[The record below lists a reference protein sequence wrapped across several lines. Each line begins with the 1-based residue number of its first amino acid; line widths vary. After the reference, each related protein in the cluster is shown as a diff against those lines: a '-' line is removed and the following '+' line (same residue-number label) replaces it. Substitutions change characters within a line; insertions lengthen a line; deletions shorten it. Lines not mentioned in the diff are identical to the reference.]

1 MEVIMSADA
10 WLTLLVVLCSL
21 AALVSNRFPP
31 ESVLV
36 AALTFLL
43 LAGVLNTTQALA
55 GFANPGLVTV
65 AVLYV
70 VVSGLVDTGA
80 VQALGSRLL
89 GKPRSTVGAQ
99 TRLMLPVMGLS
110 AFLNN
115 TPVVAMLVPVV
126 EEWCRRHQLSVSKL
140 MMPLSY
146 AAILGGCCTLI
157 GTSTN
162 LIIHGLVLEQT
173 SLGPMGFF
181 EIAAVGVPLA
191 LLGFVYLITTQRW
204 LLPERIPPL
213 LRGNSVREY
222 TIEFMVSA
230 ASPLIGKSVERAG
243 LRHLPGV
250 FLSGI
255 WRSDNVIVAVSPQE
269 VLLAGD
275 RLVFVGAV
283 ESVVEL
289 VRQPGLVPAPEN
301 LFDLATPRSNRQLV
315 EVVISATC
323 PLIGHSIRDAKFR
336 SQYEAVVIAVAR
348 NGERIEGRIGD
359 IVLHTGDTLLLETR
373 PAFVQLQQQNRDFL
387 LVHPLLG
394 EAVPRH
400 DRAWLA
406 TSILLGM
413 VVMAAAGWLSM
424 LEAALL
430 AGGAML
436 VTRCTSTASAR
447 ASIDW
452 SVLVMIGASL
462 GLGSALE
469 ASGAASAIAVGGLSL
484 VGDNPWLVL
493 LVIYALTTVLTEVIT
508 NNAAAVLMFPIAQ
521 SAANSLDVSF
531 WPFVV
536 CLMMAASASFAT
548 PIGYQTNLMVYGPGG
563 YRFSDYLRIGVPL
576 NILLGLVTVLLA
588 PLIWPFR

>member
-1 MEVIMSADA
+1 MEAFMSADA
-10 WLTLLVVLCSL
+10 WMTVLVILTSL
-21 AALVSNRFPP
+21 AFLVSNRFPT
-31 ESVLV
+31 EVVLV
-36 AALTFLL
+36 AALSCLL
-43 LAGVLNTTQALA
+43 LMGVLDTTQALA

-70 VVSGLVDTGA
+70 VVAGLVDTGA
-80 VQALGSRLL
+80 VQAFGSRLL

-99 TRLMLPVMGLS
+99 SRLMLPVMGLS

-140 MMPLSY
+140 MLPLSY

-162 LIIHGLVLEQT
+162 LIVHGLVLEQT

-181 EIAAVGVPLA
+181 EIAAVGAPVA
-191 LLGFVYLITTQRW
+191 LIGFLYVITTQRW
-204 LLPERIPPL
+204 LLPERIPAL
-213 LRGNSVREY
+213 LQGESVREY
-222 TIEFMVSA
+222 TIEFMVSNN
-230 ASPLIGKSVERAG
+230 SPLIGKSIERAG

-255 WRSDNVIVAVSPQE
+255 WRNDNVIVAVSPAE

-283 ESVVEL
+283 NSVVDL

-301 LFDLATPRSNRQLV
+301 LFDLSAPRSNRQLI
-315 EVVISATC
+315 EVVISAAC
-323 PLIGHSIRDAKFR
+323 PLIGHTIRDAKFR
-336 SQYEAVVIAVAR
+336 SQYDAVVIAVAR

-359 IVLHTGDTLLLETR
+359 IVLHTGDTLLLEAR
-373 PAFVQLQQQNRDFL
+373 PSFVQQQQHNRDFL

-406 TSILLGM
+406 TSILLVM
-413 VVMAAAGWLSM
+413 VALATSGWLSM

-436 VTRCTSTASAR
+436 ITRCTSAVSAR

-469 ASGAASAIAVGGLSL
+469 VSGAARAIASSGLAL

-493 LVIYALTTVLTEVIT
+493 LVIYGLTTLLTEIIT

-521 SAANSLDVSF
+521 STAQSLDVSF

-563 YRFSDYLRIGVPL
+563 YRFSDYLRIGVPM
-576 NILLGLVTVLLA
+576 NILLGLVTVALA
-588 PLIWPFR
+588 PLIWPFN

>member
-1 MEVIMSADA
+1 METFMSADA
-10 WLTLLVVLCSL
+10 WVTLFVILSSL
-21 AALVSNRFPP
+21 AFLVSNRFPP
-31 ESVLV
+31 EIVLV
-36 AALTFLL
+36 AALSCLL
-43 LAGVLNTTQALA
+43 FWGVLDTAQALA

-70 VVSGLVDTGA
+70 VVAGLVDTGA
-80 VQALGSRLL
+80 VQAFGSRLL
-89 GKPRSTVGAQ
+89 GKPRSVTGAQ
-99 TRLMLPVMGLS
+99 SRLMLPVMGLS

-126 EEWCRRHQLSVSKL
+126 EEWCKRYQLSVSKL
-140 MMPLSY
+140 MLPLSY

-162 LIIHGLVLEQT
+162 LIIHGLVLENT

-181 EIAAVGVPLA
+181 EIAAVGAPVA
-191 LLGFVYLITTQRW
+191 LVGFFYLITTQRW

-213 LRGNSVREY
+213 MQGDTVREY
-222 TIEFMVSA
+222 TIEFMVSNG
-230 ASPLIGKSVERAG
+230 SPMIGKSIERAG

-255 WRSDNVIVAVSPQE
+255 WRNDSVIVAVSPAE

-283 ESVVEL
+283 NSVIDL
-289 VRQPGLVPAPEN
+289 VRQPGLVPAQES
-301 LFDLATPRSNRQLV
+301 LFDLATPRSNRQLI
-315 EVVISATC
+315 EVVLSATG
-323 PLIGHSIRDAKFR
+323 PLIGHTIRDAKFR
-336 SQYEAVVIAVAR
+336 SQYDAVVIAVAR

-359 IVLHTGDTLLLETR
+359 IVLHTGDTLLLEAR
-373 PAFVQLQQQNRDFL
+373 PVFVQQQQHNRDFL
-387 LVHPLLG
+387 LVHPLQG

-406 TSILLGM
+406 ASILLVM
-413 VVMAAAGWLSM
+413 VALATAGWLSM

-436 VTRCTSTASAR
+436 ITRCTSAVSAR

-469 ASGAASAIAVGGLSL
+469 VSGAAIAIAGGGLSL
-484 VGDNPWLVL
+484 VGENPWLVL
-493 LVIYALTTVLTEVIT
+493 LVIYLLTTLLTEIIT

-521 SAANSLDVSF
+521 STAISLDVSF
-531 WPFVV
+531 WPFIV

-576 NILLGLVTVLLA
+576 NIVLGLVTVLLA
-588 PLIWPFR
+588 PLIWPF

>member
-1 MEVIMSADA
+1 MEAFMSADA
-10 WLTLLVVLCSL
+10 WITLLVVLCSL
-21 AALVSNRFPP
+21 AFLVSNRFPP
-31 ESVLV
+31 EIVLV
-36 AALTFLL
+36 GALTSLL
-43 LAGVLNTTQALA
+43 LVGVLDTAQALA

-70 VVSGLVDTGA
+70 VVAGLVDTGA
-80 VQALGSRLL
+80 VQAFGARLL
-89 GKPRSTVGAQ
+89 GKPRSIVGAQ
-99 TRLMLPVMGLS
+99 SRLMLPVMGLS

-126 EEWCRRHQLSVSKL
+126 AEWCRRHQLSVSKL
-140 MMPLSY
+140 MLPLSY

-162 LIIHGLVLEQT
+162 LIVHGLVLEQT

-181 EIAAVGVPLA
+181 EIAAVGAPIA
-191 LLGFVYLITTQRW
+191 LVGFIYVLTTQRW

-213 LRGNSVREY
+213 FQAESIREY
-222 TIEFMVSA
+222 TIEFMVSDT
-230 ASPLIGKSVERAG
+230 SPLIGKSIERAG

-255 WRSDNVIVAVSPQE
+255 WRSDSVIVAVSPDE

-275 RLVFVGAV
+275 HLVFVGAV
-283 ESVVEL
+283 NSVVDL

-301 LFDLATPRSNRQLV
+301 LFDLATPRSNRQLI

-323 PLIGHSIRDAKFR
+323 PLIGHTIRDAKFR
-336 SQYEAVVIAVAR
+336 SHYDAVVIAVAR
-348 NGERIEGRIGD
+348 NGERIEGRLGD
-359 IVLHTGDTLLLETR
+359 IELYAGDTLLLEAR
-373 PAFVQLQQQNRDFL
+373 PAFVQQQQHNRDFL
-387 LVHPLLG
+387 LVHPLQG

-406 TSILLGM
+406 GAILLAM
-413 VVMAAAGWLSM
+413 VVAATAGWLSM

-430 AGGAML
+430 AGGLML
-436 VTRCTSTASAR
+436 VTRCTSAVSAR

-469 ASGAASAIAVGGLSL
+469 VSGAARAMATGGLSL
-484 VGDNPWLVL
+484 VGDNPWLAL
-493 LVIYALTTVLTEVIT
+493 LVIYGLTTLLTEIIT

-521 SAANSLDVSF
+521 STAGSLDVSF
-531 WPFVV
+531 WPFIV
-536 CLMMAASASFAT
+536 CIMMAASASFAT
-548 PIGYQTNLMVYGPGG
+548 PIGYQTNMMVYGPGG
-563 YRFSDYLRIGVPL
+563 YRFSDYLRIGLPL

-588 PLIWPFR
+588 PLIWPF

>member
-1 MEVIMSADA
+1 MEVLMSADA
-10 WLTLLVVLCSL
+10 WVTLLVILSSL
-21 AALVSNRFPP
+21 ACLVSNRFPP
-31 ESVLV
+31 EAVLV
-36 AALTFLL
+36 AALASLL
-43 LAGVLNTTQALA
+43 LLGILDTTQALA
-55 GFANPGLVTV
+55 GFSNPGLVTV

-70 VVSGLVDTGA
+70 VVAGLVDTGA
-80 VQALGSRLL
+80 VQAFGSRLL
-89 GKPRSTVGAQ
+89 GKPRSIVGAQ
-99 TRLMLPVMGLS
+99 SRLMLPVMGLS

-126 EEWCRRHQLSVSKL
+126 EEWCRRYQLSVSKL
-140 MMPLSY
+140 MLPLSY

-162 LIIHGLVLEQT
+162 LIIHGLVLENT
-173 SLGPMGFF
+173 TLGPMGFF
-181 EIAAVGVPLA
+181 EIAAVGVPIA
-191 LLGFVYLITTQRW
+191 LVGFLYMIVVQGW

-213 LRGNSVREY
+213 LQGGSVREY
-222 TIEFMVSA
+222 TIEFMVSNG
-230 ASPLIGKSVERAG
+230 SPLIGKSIERAG

-255 WRSDNVIVAVSPQE
+255 WRSDNVVVAVSPDE

-283 ESVVEL
+283 SSVVDL

-301 LFDLATPRSNRQLV
+301 LFDLTAPRSNSQLV
-315 EVVISATC
+315 EVVLSATC
-323 PLIGHSIRDAKFR
+323 PLIGHTIRDTKFR
-336 SQYEAVVIAVAR
+336 SQYDAVVIAVAR
-348 NGERIEGRIGD
+348 NGERIDGRIGD
-359 IVLHTGDTLLLETR
+359 IVLHPGDTLLLESR
-373 PAFVQLQQQNRDFL
+373 PAFVQQQQHNRDFL
-387 LVHPLLG
+387 LVHPLQG

-406 TSILLGM
+406 ASILLVM
-413 VVMAAAGWLSM
+413 VALATVGWLSM

-436 VTRCTSTASAR
+436 VTRCTSAVSAR

-469 ASGAASAIAVGGLSL
+469 VSGAAHAIASSGLSL
-484 VGDNPWLVL
+484 VGENPWLVL
-493 LVIYALTTVLTEVIT
+493 LVIYGLTTLLTEIIT

-521 SAANSLDVSF
+521 SAADSLDVSL
-531 WPFVV
+531 WPFIV

-563 YRFSDYLRIGVPL
+563 YRFTDYLRIGVPL

-588 PLIWPFR
+588 PLIWPFN

>member
-1 MEVIMSADA
+1 MEAFMSADA
-10 WLTLLVVLCSL
+10 WMTVLVILTSL
-21 AALVSNRFPP
+21 AFLVSNRFPT
-31 ESVLV
+31 EVVLV
-36 AALTFLL
+36 AALSCLL
-43 LAGVLNTTQALA
+43 LMGVLDTTQALA

-70 VVSGLVDTGA
+70 VVAGLVDTGA
-80 VQALGSRLL
+80 VQAFGSRLL

-99 TRLMLPVMGLS
+99 SRLMLPVMGLS

-140 MMPLSY
+140 MLPLSY

-162 LIIHGLVLEQT
+162 LIVHGLVLEQT

-181 EIAAVGVPLA
+181 EIAAVGAPVA
-191 LLGFVYLITTQRW
+191 LIGFLYVITTQRW
-204 LLPERIPPL
+204 LLPERIPAL
-213 LRGNSVREY
+213 LQGESVREY
-222 TIEFMVSA
+222 TIEFMVSNN
-230 ASPLIGKSVERAG
+230 SPLIGKSIERAG

-255 WRSDNVIVAVSPQE
+255 WRNDNVIVAVSPAE

-283 ESVVEL
+283 NSVVDL

-301 LFDLATPRSNRQLV
+301 LFDLSAPRSNRQLI
-315 EVVISATC
+315 EVVISAAC
-323 PLIGHSIRDAKFR
+323 PLIGHTIRDAKFR
-336 SQYEAVVIAVAR
+336 SQYDAVVIAVAR

-359 IVLHTGDTLLLETR
+359 IVLHTGDTLLLEAR
-373 PAFVQLQQQNRDFL
+373 PSFVQQQQHNRDFL

-406 TSILLGM
+406 TSILLVM
-413 VVMAAAGWLSM
+413 VALATSGWLSM

-436 VTRCTSTASAR
+436 VTRCTSAVSAR

-469 ASGAASAIAVGGLSL
+469 VSGAARAIASSGLSL

-493 LVIYALTTVLTEVIT
+493 LVIYGLTTLLTEIIT

-521 SAANSLDVSF
+521 STAQSLDVSF

-576 NILLGLVTVLLA
+576 NILLGLVTVALA
-588 PLIWPFR
+588 PLIWPFN

>member
-1 MEVIMSADA
+1 MEAFMSADA
-10 WLTLLVVLCSL
+10 WITLLVVLCSL
-21 AALVSNRFPP
+21 AFLVSNRFPP
-31 ESVLV
+31 EIVLV
-36 AALTFLL
+36 GALTSLL
-43 LAGVLNTTQALA
+43 LVGVLDTAQALA

-70 VVSGLVDTGA
+70 VVAGLVDTGA
-80 VQALGSRLL
+80 VQAFGAGLL
-89 GKPRSTVGAQ
+89 GKPRSIVGAQ
-99 TRLMLPVMGLS
+99 SRLMLPVMGLS

-126 EEWCRRHQLSVSKL
+126 AEWCRRHQLSVSKL
-140 MMPLSY
+140 MLPLSY

-162 LIIHGLVLEQT
+162 LIVHGLVLEQT

-181 EIAAVGVPLA
+181 EIAAVGAPIA
-191 LLGFVYLITTQRW
+191 LVGFIYVLTTQRW

-213 LRGNSVREY
+213 FQAESIREY
-222 TIEFMVSA
+222 TIEFMVSDT
-230 ASPLIGKSVERAG
+230 SPLIGKSIERAG

-255 WRSDNVIVAVSPQE
+255 WRSDSVIVAVSPDE

-275 RLVFVGAV
+275 HLVFVGAV
-283 ESVVEL
+283 NSVVDL

-301 LFDLATPRSNRQLV
+301 LFDLATPRSNRQLI

-323 PLIGHSIRDAKFR
+323 PLIGHTIRDAKFR
-336 SQYEAVVIAVAR
+336 SHYDAVVIAVAR
-348 NGERIEGRIGD
+348 NGERIEGRLGD
-359 IVLHTGDTLLLETR
+359 IELHAGDTLLLEAR
-373 PAFVQLQQQNRDFL
+373 PAFVQQQQHNRDFL
-387 LVHPLLG
+387 LVHPLQG

-406 TSILLGM
+406 GAILLAM
-413 VVMAAAGWLSM
+413 VVTATAGWLSM

-430 AGGAML
+430 AGGLML
-436 VTRCTSTASAR
+436 VTRCTSAVSAR

-469 ASGAASAIAVGGLSL
+469 VSGAARAMVTGGLSL
-484 VGDNPWLVL
+484 VGDNPWLAL
-493 LVIYALTTVLTEVIT
+493 LVIYGLTTLLTEIIT

-521 SAANSLDVSF
+521 STAGSLDVSF
-531 WPFVV
+531 WPFIV
-536 CLMMAASASFAT
+536 CIMMAASASFAT
-548 PIGYQTNLMVYGPGG
+548 PIGYQTNMMVYGPGG
-563 YRFSDYLRIGVPL
+563 YRFSDYLRIGLPL

-588 PLIWPFR
+588 PLIWPF

>member
-1 MEVIMSADA
+1 MEAFMSADA
-10 WLTLLVVLCSL
+10 WITLLVVLCSL
-21 AALVSNRFPP
+21 AFLVSNRFPP
-31 ESVLV
+31 EIVLV
-36 AALTFLL
+36 GALTSLL
-43 LAGVLNTTQALA
+43 LVGVLDTAQALA

-70 VVSGLVDTGA
+70 VVAGLVDTGA
-80 VQALGSRLL
+80 VQAFGARLL
-89 GKPRSTVGAQ
+89 GKPRSIVGAQ
-99 TRLMLPVMGLS
+99 SRLMLPVMGLS

-126 EEWCRRHQLSVSKL
+126 AEWCRRHQLSVSKL
-140 MMPLSY
+140 MLPLSY

-162 LIIHGLVLEQT
+162 LIVHGLVLEQT

-181 EIAAVGVPLA
+181 EIAAVGAPIA
-191 LLGFVYLITTQRW
+191 LVGFIYVLTTQRW

-213 LRGNSVREY
+213 FQAESIREY
-222 TIEFMVSA
+222 TIEFMVSDT
-230 ASPLIGKSVERAG
+230 SPLIGKSIERAG

-255 WRSDNVIVAVSPQE
+255 WRSDSVIVAVSPDE

-275 RLVFVGAV
+275 HLVFVGAV
-283 ESVVEL
+283 NSVVDL

-301 LFDLATPRSNRQLV
+301 LFDLATPRSNRQLI

-323 PLIGHSIRDAKFR
+323 PLIGHTIRDAKFR
-336 SQYEAVVIAVAR
+336 SHYDAVVIAVAR
-348 NGERIEGRIGD
+348 NGERIEGRLGD
-359 IVLHTGDTLLLETR
+359 IELHAGDTLLLEAR
-373 PAFVQLQQQNRDFL
+373 PAFVQQQQHNRDFL
-387 LVHPLLG
+387 LVHPLQG

-406 TSILLGM
+406 GAILLAM
-413 VVMAAAGWLSM
+413 VVTATAGWLSM

-430 AGGAML
+430 AGGLML
-436 VTRCTSTASAR
+436 VTRCTSAVSAR

-469 ASGAASAIAVGGLSL
+469 VSGAARAMATGGLSL
-484 VGDNPWLVL
+484 VGDNPWLAL
-493 LVIYALTTVLTEVIT
+493 LVIYGLTTLLTEIIT

-521 SAANSLDVSF
+521 STAGSLDVSF
-531 WPFVV
+531 WPFIV
-536 CLMMAASASFAT
+536 CIMMAASASFAT
-548 PIGYQTNLMVYGPGG
+548 PIGYQTNMMVYGPGG
-563 YRFSDYLRIGVPL
+563 YRFSDYLRIGLPL

-588 PLIWPFR
+588 PLIWPF

>member
-1 MEVIMSADA
+1 MEAFMSADA
-10 WLTLLVVLCSL
+10 WITLLVVLCSL
-21 AALVSNRFPP
+21 AFLVSNRFPP
-31 ESVLV
+31 EIVLV
-36 AALTFLL
+36 GALTSLL
-43 LAGVLNTTQALA
+43 LVGVLDTAQALA

-70 VVSGLVDTGA
+70 VVAGLVDTGA
-80 VQALGSRLL
+80 VQAFGSRLL
-89 GKPRSTVGAQ
+89 GKPRSIVGAQ
-99 TRLMLPVMGLS
+99 SRLMLPVMGLS

-126 EEWCRRHQLSVSKL
+126 AEWCRRHQLSVSKL
-140 MMPLSY
+140 MLPLSY

-162 LIIHGLVLEQT
+162 LIVHGLVLEQT

-181 EIAAVGVPLA
+181 EIAAVGAPVA
-191 LLGFVYLITTQRW
+191 LVGFIYVLTTQRW

-213 LRGNSVREY
+213 LQAESIREY
-222 TIEFMVSA
+222 TIEFMVSD
-230 ASPLIGKSVERAG
+230 ASPLIGKSIERAG

-255 WRSDNVIVAVSPQE
+255 WRSDSVIVAVSPDE

-275 RLVFVGAV
+275 HLVFVGAV
-283 ESVVEL
+283 NSVVDL

-301 LFDLATPRSNRQLV
+301 LFDLATPRSNRQLI

-323 PLIGHSIRDAKFR
+323 PLIGHTIRDAKFR
-336 SQYEAVVIAVAR
+336 SHYDAVVIAVAR
-348 NGERIEGRIGD
+348 NGERIEGRLGD
-359 IVLHTGDTLLLETR
+359 IELHAGDTLLLEAR
-373 PAFVQLQQQNRDFL
+373 PAFVQQQQHNRDFL
-387 LVHPLLG
+387 LVHPLQG

-406 TSILLGM
+406 GAILLAM
-413 VVMAAAGWLSM
+413 VVAATAGWLSM

-430 AGGAML
+430 AGGLML
-436 VTRCTSTASAR
+436 VTRCTSAVSAR

-469 ASGAASAIAVGGLSL
+469 VSGAARAMATGGLSL
-484 VGDNPWLVL
+484 VGDNPWLAL
-493 LVIYALTTVLTEVIT
+493 LVIYGLTTLLTEIIT

-521 SAANSLDVSF
+521 STAGSLDVSF
-531 WPFVV
+531 WPFIV
-536 CLMMAASASFAT
+536 CIMMAASASFAT
-548 PIGYQTNLMVYGPGG
+548 PIGYQTNMMVYGPGG
-563 YRFSDYLRIGVPL
+563 YRFSDYLRIGLPL

-588 PLIWPFR
+588 PLIWPF